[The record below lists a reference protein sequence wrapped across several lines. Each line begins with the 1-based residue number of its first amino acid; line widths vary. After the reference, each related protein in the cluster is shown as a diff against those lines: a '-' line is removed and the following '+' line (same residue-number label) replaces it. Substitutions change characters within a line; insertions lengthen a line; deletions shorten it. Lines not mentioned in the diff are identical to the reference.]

1 MKAIFVK
8 DILNTR
14 FYAILIAVSSDASI
28 LEQKVLYL
36 FFLSS
41 GGVPVPTFL
50 NVDTPEHAHTDD
62 LNLAQVFSGEYCEI
76 FKNSYFEKHLQ
87 MAASGS

>member
-41 GGVPVPTFL
+41 DEVPGPTFL

-62 LNLAQVFSGEYCEI
+62 RNFSTGI
-76 FKNSYFEKHLQ
+76 FL
-87 MAASGS
+87 